1 MQIMQLMNRNKNR
14 WMYIH
19 VCLPSHDPLED
30 HGKVLWEGNL
40 YAVPAKYKEKKIL
53 HLTASLSD
61 YQSGIN
67 GHYLIIDDSAKG

>member
-19 VCLPSHDPLED
+19 VCLPSHDPL
-30 HGKVLWEGNL
+30 EGNL